1 MITVTEAFRLVMENP
16 LPGSVEKINLSSSLN
31 RVLAQDI
38 FADRD
43 APPFHRVTMDG
54 IALKASM
61 INKTT
66 IFPIEAIQAAGQEQL
81 SLGKEENCI
90 EVMTGAVLPANTD
103 CVIPYEKIQIIDNK
117 AKILNHSFSAFQNV
131 HLKGTDAQLGD
142 VLLPKNTYIHP
153 GTIGVLATVGQ
164 SEIEV
169 YKNPNI
175 VICSTGDEL
184 VNISDTPLTHQIRKS
199 NVYMLQA
206 ALKDLG
212 IDAKTVHIR
221 DDKAQLKKVLANLL
235 EEHEI
240 LLFSGAVSMG
250 KFDFLPEVLEE
261 LNIIKII
268 HGVSQKPGKPFLF
281 GMDESHRVFGFP
293 GNPASTLICF
303 HAYFKPWL
311 MQHLGR
317 KINRNEACLS
327 QEIIFKKPV
336 SYHILVRVKG
346 EGEILK
352 VEPVSNS
359 GSGDLVHLAEA
370 DGFLTLPADQE
381 IYEKGSVFPLT
392 YLHHSWL

>member
-1 MITVTEAFRLVMENP
+1 MITVDEAIKLVMENP
-16 LPGSVEKINLSSSLN
+16 LPVSVEKIKLSESLN

-43 APPFHRVTMDG
+43 SPPFHRVTMDG
-54 IALKASM
+54 IALRASM
-61 INKTT
+61 IDKTDV
-66 IFPIEAIQAAGQEQL
+66 FPIEAIQAAGQEQL
-81 SLGKEENCI
+81 SLSQEEHCI
-90 EVMTGAVLPANTD
+90 EVMTGAVLPGNTD
-103 CVIPYEKIQIIDNK
+103 CVIPYEKILINDNK
-117 AKILNHSFSAFQNV
+117 AKILSHSFSAFQNV
-131 HLKGTDAQLGD
+131 HLKGTDAHQGD
-142 VLLPKNTYIHP
+142 VLIPKNTLIHP

-164 SEIEV
+164 SEIRV

-184 VNISDTPLTHQIRKS
+184 VDISETPLPHQIRKS

-206 ALKDLG
+206 ALKNLG
-212 IDAKTVHIR
+212 IGAKTVHIR
-221 DDKAQLKKVLANLL
+221 DDKAQLKKDLANLL

-268 HGVSQKPGKPFLF
+268 HGVAQKPGKPFLF
-281 GMDESHRVFGFP
+281 GIDDLHRVFGFP

-311 MQHLGR
+311 MQQLGK
-317 KINRNEACLS
+317 KITRHHASLS
-327 QEIIFKKPV
+327 QAINFKKPV
-336 SYHILVRVKG
+336 TYHVLVQVKS
-346 EGEILK
+346 EGEILI

-370 DGFLTLPADQE
+370 DGFLTLPADLE
-381 IYEKGSVFPLT
+381 IFEKGSVFPLT